1 MSVSEAAARQAIV
14 ECYRELGR
22 LRLNVGAAGNVS
34 VRSGAG
40 MLITPTGVPP
50 EELAEDAVVAAGL
63 DGSHAGPLRPSS
75 EWAMH
80 AAVYQRLPD
89 AGAVIH
95 GHPDAASPSPAC
107 AGRCRLSTTWSAVS
121 AATMCPDRCIRPSAA
136 ARWARPPA
144 RPWASAP
151 PACLAVMAC
160 WRAAQRWEKPS
171 KRRSGSRSWCGNIC
185 WRSPAGE
192 PVLLT
197 PQEIALAGERYRDY
211 GRNAG
216 AQAQPAALER
226 AGAAFD
232 KEEVSDELRRYASW
246 QLAPAA
252 AQPLGLQPCSRAR
265 SPPPGWLAPAAGTA
279 AAAHERS
286 RAPADRRTRR
296 PDPAV
301 GGGDPPHLHRCA
313 DGAAAWHGGGGM
325 VRPCRCHA

>member
-1 MSVSEAAARQAIV
+1 MPEVVEGIAEMSVSEAAARQAIV

-95 GHPDAASPSPAC
+95 GHPDACVA
-107 AGRCRLSTTWSAVS
+107 L
-121 AATMCPDRCIRPSAA
+121 
-136 ARWARPPA
+136 
-144 RPWASAP
+144 
-151 PACLAVMAC
+151 ACL
-160 WRAAQRWEKPS
+160 
-171 KRRSGSRSWCGNIC
+171 RRPLPAFHYMVGGFGGDDVPCTPHLTFGSRALGEAAGEAMGERTACLLGSHGMLA
-185 WRSPAGE
+185 RGATLGEAFETTERLEVLVRQYLLALAAGE

-216 AQAQPAALER
+216 AQAQP
-226 AGAAFD
+226 
-232 KEEVSDELRRYASW
+232 RRW
-246 QLAPAA
+246 NVPA
-252 AQPLGLQPCSRAR
+252 RR
-265 SPPPGWLAPAAGTA
+265 S
-279 AAAHERS
+279 
-286 RAPADRRTRR
+286 TRKGQR
-296 PDPAV
+296 
-301 GGGDPPHLHRCA
+301 
-313 DGAAAWHGGGGM
+313 
-325 VRPCRCHA
+325 